1 MKLRTLTCFLSLL
14 ALGLAGC
21 STGDTSAS
29 PSASQPKATRASKLT
44 PEELAKLP
52 PVVIVSIDSNYDAPN
67 VIVNGFNV
75 GYAPRDIYLEVNE
88 DGTLP
93 YAVTIS
99 VDPSGHSDARAA
111 AMLESSRGPRLLTK
125 SYPAGRVPPRKIF
138 FDPVATREDGQ
149 ATQRAKPGTSPTAR
163 RDEAP

>member
-1 MKLRTLTCFLSLL
+1 MMPRPLVFLIPLL
-14 ALGLAGC
+14 MLGLSGC
-21 STGDTSAS
+21 STGDASAS
-29 PSASQPKATRASKLT
+29 SPAAQPKANRASKLT
-44 PEELAKLP
+44 PEELAQLP

-67 VIVNGFNV
+67 VIVNGFNA

-111 AMLESSRGPRLLTK
+111 AMLESSRGPRQLTK

-149 ATQRAKPGTSPTAR
+149 ATQRAKAGTSPTAR
-163 RDEAP
+163 RDESP

>member
-1 MKLRTLTCFLSLL
+1 MKMFLRALPALL
-14 ALGLAGC
+14 GVAVLAGC
-21 STGDTSAS
+21 STASSTGDGAAS
-29 PSASQPKATRASKLT
+29 PAPRRGKMT

-67 VIVNGFNV
+67 VIVNGFNA
-75 GYAPRDIYLEVNE
+75 GYAPKDIYLEVNE

-111 AMLESSRGPRLLTK
+111 AMLESTRGPKMQTK
-125 SYPAGRVPPRKIF
+125 SYAAGKIPPRKIF
-138 FDPVATREDGQ
+138 FNDVAIREDGQ

-163 RDEAP
+163 REETP